1 MTWIELPRKLKAYIV
16 FLACLATPLLILAIR
31 ELLTMHYGSYWLVLA
46 VFALAT
52 IPFFLFLPSANTTV
66 SIGDTYIMA
75 IAMLYGVAPCLV
87 ATFCHS
93 LLTSLLVKRPKIH
106 SYRVV
111 FNTAS
116 TICVSGLYSYIYHR
130 IVGGSAA
137 ATEVMVGA
145 AALLAAYFF
154 ANSFLT
160 SIAIAWATGQSI
172 FRFWLKTCMPLAL
185 DFSSSAGAATAITL
199 LQNSTFVSPRIAPF
213 IPVVIAPFIA
223 LIWGYNK
230 LIQGRASEAQKH
242 LRELEQLYLRTV
254 ESLALAVDAKDQTTY
269 GHIRRV
275 RVYAVELAKLCGIKD
290 SDEFRAIET
299 GSLLHDIGKLA
310 IDDYIL
316 NKPGKLTAHEFE
328 KIKLHAAAG
337 DEILQQVRF
346 PFPVAKYVRYHH
358 ERWDGNGYPDGLKGE
373 EIPLGSRILSVADAF
388 DAIRFSRPYKVAMS
402 TNEAI
407 ETLSSQSG
415 TFFDPNLVQLLKV
428 HINELDKIAQL
439 EAENAP
445 ELSFRK
451 YFDMV
456 YSSAS
461 KPELIVENTQNIP
474 VEIVQLAEF
483 CSTVGSFFDLKDILP
498 IFLRRIEHLVP
509 YNTCALYLD
518 ANGVHLKTA
527 CAVGEFASVLQTHT
541 IEMGRGISG
550 WVAAYRRPML
560 NTGPALDFRDIQEG
574 ASLSDTLAVP
584 ILNNDETLG
593 AITFYAKA
601 PATYTQEHLNILQM
615 LSGLIAPWLADL
627 KKRSDSCQQDIVD
640 PITQIRRISYL
651 AAMGP
656 QLISAAG
663 SSRSPLSLIYLDVRN
678 LAQIHRI
685 YGGDLCNLLLRR
697 IADCI
702 KPELRETDILVRYGT
717 QGFIAFLPGLR
728 DSQALRCAQR
738 LRQLIKREITSAGH
752 NFSLDCRTGVAAY
765 PKDGATVIALLQSA
779 QAALKQ
785 SLDSENAPLDHN
797 VVDFFPRI

>member
-1 MTWIELPRKLKAYIV
+1 MTWFELPRKLKAYIV
-16 FLACLATPLLILAIR
+16 LLACLAAPLLVWAIR
-31 ELLTMHYGSYWLVLA
+31 ELLITHYGSYWLVLA

-52 IPFFLFLPSANTTV
+52 VPFFLFVPSASTTV

-93 LLTSLLVKRPKIH
+93 LLTSLLAQRPKVH
-106 SYRVV
+106 LYRVV

-130 IVGGSAA
+130 IISGSTA
-137 ATEVMVGA
+137 ATEVLLGA
-145 AALLAAYFF
+145 AALLTTYFF

-160 SIAIAWATGQSI
+160 SIAIAWATAESI
-172 FRFWLKTCMPLAL
+172 FAFWLRTCMPLAV
-185 DFSSSAGAATAITL
+185 DFSASAGAATAITL
-199 LQNSTFVSPRIAPF
+199 LQNSTFISPRIAHS
-213 IPVVIAPFIA
+213 IPVVITPFIA
-223 LIWGYNK
+223 LIYGYNK
-230 LIQGRASEAQKH
+230 LIQGRASEAQRH
-242 LRELEQLYLRTV
+242 LKELEQLYLRTV

-316 NKPGKLTAHEFE
+316 NKPGKLTPQEFE

-346 PFPVAKYVRYHH
+346 PFPVAQYVRYHH

-373 EIPLGSRILSVADAF
+373 EIPLGARILSVADAF
-388 DAIRFSRPYKVAMS
+388 DAIRFSRPYKLAMS
-402 TNEAI
+402 TDEAI
-407 ETLSSQSG
+407 ETVCSQSG
-415 TFFDPNLVQLLKV
+415 TFFDPNLVQLLKAN
-428 HINELDKIAQL
+428 INELDQIALL

-456 YSSAS
+456 DQSSLSPA
-461 KPELIVENTQNIP
+461 LIAESSQNIP

-483 CSTVGSFFDLKDILP
+483 CSTVGGFFDLKDILP
-498 IFLRRIEHLVP
+498 TFLRRVERMVP
-509 YNTCALYLD
+509 FNTCALYLD
-518 ANGVHLKTA
+518 ANGIQLKTA
-527 CAVGEFASVLQTHT
+527 CAVGEFADILQTHT

-560 NTGPALDFRDIQEG
+560 NTGPALDFRDIQG
-574 ASLSDTLAVP
+574 GSSLSDTLAVP
-584 ILNNDETLG
+584 ILYNDETLG
-593 AITFYAKA
+593 AITFYARE
-601 PATYTQEHLNILQM
+601 PSTYTQEHLHILQM
-615 LSGLIAPWLADL
+615 LTGLIAPWLAEYR
-627 KKRSDSCQQDIVD
+627 KRSTSIPQDIID
-640 PITQIRRISYL
+640 PITQVRRISHL
-651 AAMGP
+651 TAMGP
-656 QLISAAG
+656 QLIAAAG
-663 SSRSPLSLIYLDVRN
+663 TSRSPLSLIYLDIRN
-678 LAQIHRI
+678 LAQIHRL

-728 DSQALRCAQR
+728 DEQAIRCAQR
-738 LRQLIKREITSAGH
+738 LRQQIKREITAASH
-752 NFSLDCRTGVAAY
+752 SVTIDCRTSVAAY
-765 PKDGATVIALLQSA
+765 PKDGATVISLLQSA
-779 QAALKQ
+779 QEALKQ
-785 SLDSENAPLDHN
+785 SLDSENSSFDHN